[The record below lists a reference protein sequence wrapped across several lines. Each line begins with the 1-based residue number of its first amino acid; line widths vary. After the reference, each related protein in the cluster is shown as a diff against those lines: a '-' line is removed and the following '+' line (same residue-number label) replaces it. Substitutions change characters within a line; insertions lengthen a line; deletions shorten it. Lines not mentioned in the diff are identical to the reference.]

1 MRVEVIATPEL
12 GDRSYLV
19 HDGRIGVVV
28 DPQRDI
34 ERVTEIA
41 DGAGVHIDLVLETH
55 IHNDYVTGGYE
66 LARRRGARYAL
77 NGADA
82 VEFDRV
88 PIADRDVLTAGS
100 LIVRVVATP
109 GHTDTHLSYVVTDS
123 TQPGQPPAVFTGGS
137 LLFGSV
143 GRTDLV
149 DPARTD
155 ELTHAQYHSARRLA
169 EELPDP
175 TPIYPTHGFGSFCS
189 SGAAAGGSDSTIGV
203 ERGRNDALTN
213 NDEDAFVERLI
224 ANLTAYPTYY
234 AHMGVLNRRG
244 PGAPDLST
252 PAPVDATE
260 LAKRIS
266 AGEWVVDLRDRV
278 AYAADHFRGTVSIA
292 LGDKFTTY
300 VGWLTPWG
308 APLTLL
314 GESPDQIVDAQ
325 RQLARI
331 GVDQL
336 AGAAAGPLDE
346 LTATESDR
354 RAYPRATFA
363 QARKQMGDG
372 DVMLD
377 VRRDD
382 EHADNHIAGS
392 IHIPLAELESRVDEL
407 PAGRLWVHC
416 AAGFR
421 SSIAASLIDRAG
433 RDVVYIDDD
442 YPNATA
448 AGFVTA

>member
-1 MRVEVIATPEL
+1 MQVEVIATPEL
-12 GDRSYLV
+12 GDRSYLI
-19 HDGRIGVVV
+19 HDGRTGVVI
-28 DPQRDI
+28 DAQRDI
-34 ERVTEIA
+34 DRVTELA
-41 DGAGVHIDLVLETH
+41 DAAGIRIDLVLETH
-55 IHNDYVTGGYE
+55 IHNDYVTGGCE
-66 LARRRGARYAL
+66 LARRRGARYAV
-77 NGADA
+77 NGADH
-82 VEFDRV
+82 VEFDRL
-88 PIADRDVLTAGS
+88 PIGDGDVLTAGS
-100 LIVRVVATP
+100 LIVRVLATP
-109 GHTDTHLSYVVTDS
+109 GHTDTHLSYAVTDS
-123 TQPGQPPAVFTGGS
+123 REPGQPPAVFTGGS

-155 ELTHAQYHSARRLA
+155 ELTRAQYHSARRLA
-169 EELPDP
+169 DELPDP

-189 SGAAAGGSDSTIGV
+189 SGPASGGDDSTIGI
-203 ERGRNDALTN
+203 ERRRNDALTSV
-213 NDEDAFVERLI
+213 DEDEFVERLI

-234 AHMGVLNRRG
+234 AHMSALNRGG
-244 PGAPDLST
+244 PAAPDMSP

-278 AYAADHFRGTVSIA
+278 AYAADHLRGTVSIA
-292 LGDKFTTY
+292 LGDKFSTY
-300 VGWLTPWG
+300 VGWLAPWG
-308 APLTLL
+308 GPLTLL
-314 GESPDQIVDAQ
+314 GETPEQIVEAQ
-325 RQLARI
+325 RQLVRI

-346 LTATESDR
+346 LAETASDR
-354 RAYPRATFA
+354 HAYERATFA
-363 QARKQMGDG
+363 EARQQMGDG
-372 DVMLD
+372 DIMLD

-382 EHADNHIAGS
+382 EYADNHISGS
-392 IHIPLAELESRVDEL
+392 IHVPLAELESRVADL

-442 YPNATA
+442 YSNAA
-448 AGFVTA
+448 SAGFVTN